1 MSEAITRTRPNAD
14 QMDELIAAGYAIAG
28 ALSED
33 ASGAIKSYKQ
43 MQQLNR
49 LGILSKFLRPGDLI
63 PVNKESGISTTV
75 VGRVTAA
82 AVNETTFLN
91 KVQSSETHAY
101 EFLHDGAA
109 WRLDGETVELAEYGV
124 TITNSASEGD
134 AVVVHVQADKVYFE
148 SADFDYDVPANA
160 SMEHSATLI
169 SRDILSYGATPFS
182 SPQALKAIAAD
193 EFPSGIA
200 AGTTLHL
207 TLDHGCYDNTTKQ
220 DGSYEMVAPVAVPV
234 GGKIRHTA
242 IGYYQSSAAD
252 YTKAKILA
260 GQWIFYDENFNEIGR
275 SATTEGTGGTSLGT
289 ATAETRSYMVGSHL
303 NSTRRHAHGSNRA
316 AHSAQ
321 KKWLNSDLTG
331 AASGAIASWW
341 SASDE
346 FDMPVRS
353 TLPGFKHGLDPEFV
367 ACIGPVRKRTL
378 LHSWDIT
385 EGGEKYEDSEES
397 IFQLSMT
404 ELGYGNNDGVAE
416 CSPKADGTINKTGA
430 YALYVGAT
438 NADRIKRQNGTA
450 RYYFHRSPYPS
461 YASHVR
467 SSNSDGALYD
477 YGAYYTCGV
486 VAGLNLI

>member
-33 ASGAIKSYKQ
+33 ASGAIKSFRQ

-75 VGRVTAA
+75 VGSVTTA

-124 TITNSASEGD
+124 TITGSASEGA

-169 SRDILSYGATPFS
+169 SRDILSYGAIPFS

-193 EFPSGIA
+193 EFPDGMP
-200 AGTTLHL
+200 AGKYHI

-220 DGSYEMVAPVAVPV
+220 DGSYQFTTTQPIPV
-234 GGKIRHTA
+234 GGKIRHTS
-242 IGYYQSSAAD
+242 IGGWQDNAAD

-260 GQWIFYDENFNEIGR
+260 GTFTTYDANYNVIESGLV
-275 SATTEGTGGTSLGT
+275 TTEGSDGTSLGT

-303 NSTRRHAHGSNRA
+303 NSTRRQAYGSNRA

-321 KKWLNSDLTG
+321 KKWLNSDLAG

-378 LHSWDIT
+378 LHSWDRT

-438 NADRIKRQNGTA
+438 NTDRIKRQNGVA
-450 RYYFHRSPYPS
+450 RYWFHRSPSPS
-461 YASHVR
+461 NASNVR
-467 SSNSDGALYD
+467 NSYTDGALNYNNASST
-477 YGAYYTCGV
+477 GGV
-486 VAGLNLI
+486 VAGLNFI

>member
-28 ALSED
+28 ALSDD
-33 ASGAIKSYKQ
+33 ASGAIKSFKQ

-49 LGILSKFLRPGDLI
+49 LGVLSKFLRPGDLI

-75 VGRVTAA
+75 LGSVTAA
-82 AVNETTFLN
+82 AVDETTFLN
-91 KVQSSETHAY
+91 KVQSSATHAY
-101 EFLHDGAA
+101 EFVHDGAA
-109 WRLDGETVELAEYGV
+109 WKLDGAAVELAEYGV
-124 TITNSASEGD
+124 TITGSASEGA

-148 SADFDYDVPANA
+148 AADFDYDVPANA
-160 SMEHSATLI
+160 AMEHSATLI
-169 SRDILSYGATPFS
+169 SRDVLSYGTIPFS

-193 EFPSGIA
+193 EFPDGIA

-220 DGSYEMVAPVAVPV
+220 DGSYEMVTPVAVPV

-242 IGYYQSSAAD
+242 IGAYQPNTAD

-260 GQWIFYDENFNEIGR
+260 GQWIFYDANYNEIGR

-303 NSTRRHAHGSNRA
+303 NATRRQAHGSNRA
-316 AHSAQ
+316 AHAAQ
-321 KKWLNSDLTG
+321 RKWLKSDLPG

-341 SASDE
+341 FASDE

-353 TLPGFKHGLDPEFV
+353 TLSGFKHGLDPEFV

-378 LHSWDIT
+378 LHSWDRT
-385 EGGEKYEDSEES
+385 EGGEKYEDTVED

-416 CSPKADGTINKTGA
+416 CSPKADGTINRTGA
-430 YALYVGAT
+430 YALYAGAT
-438 NADRIKRQNGTA
+438 NADRIKRQNGVA
-450 RYYFHRSPYPS
+450 RYWFHRSPSPS
-461 YASHVR
+461 SASYVR
-467 SSNSDGALYD
+467 FSHTDGALY
-477 YGAYYTCGV
+477 YNFASSTYGV
-486 VAGLNLI
+486 VAGLNFI